1 MYDRIIKN
9 GRIVSY
15 EEESNGI
22 KVIYDNGDYF
32 IFNSDR
38 RENIREKLRDES
50 EAYAECYKEVNALY
64 KDKVSSIIYAANAV
78 AGILFLGITLDPLV
92 IFPTIYCTAYGIMNG
107 VFYRK
112 GLKRIGIENGISAIK
127 LRREVRELEKYKL
140 FFEREEDIL
149 EFVEK
154 ENDEG
159 NLSKYSFTGD
169 IKDLSETSYNEIKT
183 ILKLS
188 KKK

>member
-50 EAYAECYKEVNALY
+50 EAYAECYKEINALY
-64 KDKVSSIIYAANAV
+64 KDKVSSLIYAANAV
-78 AGILFLGITLDPLV
+78 AGILFLGITLDPLA

-169 IKDLSETSYNEIKT
+169 IKDLSETNYNEIKT

>member
-9 GRIVSY
+9 DRIVSY
-15 EEESNGI
+15 EEECDGI
-22 KVIYDNGDYF
+22 KVFYDNGEYF
-32 IFNSDR
+32 TFHNER
-38 RENIREKLRDES
+38 REEIREVLRDDS
-50 EAYAECYKEVNALY
+50 QSYVDCYRNVINMY
-64 KDKVSSIIYAANAV
+64 RDKVSSYVYGANAI
-78 AGILFLGITLDPLV
+78 AGIVFLGITSDSTFLIPA
-92 IFPTIYCTAYGIMNG
+92 IYCAAFALLEGTY
-107 VFYRK
+107 YRK
-112 GLKRIGIENGISAIK
+112 GLKRIGFKNGISTLK

-149 EFVEK
+149 EFIEK
-154 ENDEG
+154 ENTEG